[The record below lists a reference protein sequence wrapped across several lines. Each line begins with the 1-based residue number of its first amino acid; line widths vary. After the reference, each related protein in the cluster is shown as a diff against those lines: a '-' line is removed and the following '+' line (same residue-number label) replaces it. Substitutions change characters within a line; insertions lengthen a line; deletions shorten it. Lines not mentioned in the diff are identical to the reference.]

1 MRHIAVHLFFLGCVI
16 ISNAQQKTPEI
27 IISEAR
33 ALRADS
39 LFQEAIDLLLKG
51 VEVYP
56 FDSDIHLQLGLAWG
70 DLAQQGGGEGDMM
83 NDMMTAMKGLKEA
96 FSEFEKAVQLSPTNY
111 NAHFYFGA
119 YGVDVPTFFGKLD
132 EGVAHLET
140 AKLLLEEKFPDGQ
153 PEAFAAL
160 YQLLGQGYFLQ
171 ERFAEAQAAWE
182 KVLELTPKGEYSEA
196 AKMGLEELKEQ
207 NVINEEAN

>member
-1 MRHIAVHLFFLGCVI
+1 MKRMIVILFLLEFAI
-16 ISNAQQKTPEI
+16 ILNAQQKTPEI
-27 IISEAR
+27 FISEAR

-39 LFQEAIDLLLKG
+39 LFQAAINLLLEG

-70 DLAQQGGGEGDMM
+70 DLAQQGGEEGDMM

-96 FSEFEKAVQLSPTNY
+96 FAEFEKAVSLSPTNY

-119 YGVDVPTFFGKLD
+119 YGVDVPAFFGKLD

-140 AKLLLEEKFPDGQ
+140 AKALLEEKFPDGQ

-160 YQLLGQGYFLQ
+160 YRFLGQGYFMQ

-182 KVLELTPKGEYSEA
+182 KVLELTPEGEHSEA
-196 AKMGLEELKEQ
+196 AQIGLEELKKQ
-207 NVINEEAN
+207 NAINESEN